1 MTVMTCHEYWR
12 SGGSF
17 LDEKKEDAC
26 TMSVDLD
33 PEIARSVAD
42 HGSVS
47 ALEADRLFPWSICY
61 ADQHQC
67 EDSQDR

>member
-1 MTVMTCHEYWR
+1 MHVP
-12 SGGSF
+12 GP
-17 LDEKKEDAC
+17 LN
-26 TMSVDLD
+26 LN

-47 ALEADRLFPWSICY
+47 ALEADRLFPWWICF